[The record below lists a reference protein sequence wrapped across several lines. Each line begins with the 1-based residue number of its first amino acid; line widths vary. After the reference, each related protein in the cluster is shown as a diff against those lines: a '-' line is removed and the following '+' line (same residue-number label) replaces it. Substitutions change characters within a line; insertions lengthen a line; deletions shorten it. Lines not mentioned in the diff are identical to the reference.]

1 MDLQVLA
8 GDPDV
13 REHNTTLDG
22 PYYAVFCV
30 LCAVCCVLCAVRCV
44 VCCLRRPCCL
54 EQTMYTNSVLGN
66 ALFFNPFYPFHPLSG
81 TSHCGGN
88 TARDAWVGVSTKVGA
103 TNQGDD

>member
-30 LCAVCCVLCAVRCV
+30 LCDVRVRRSCVLCAVLCAVYEGRV
-44 VCCLRRPCCL
+44 V
-54 EQTMYTNSVLGN
+54 
-66 ALFFNPFYPFHPLSG
+66 
-81 TSHCGGN
+81 
-88 TARDAWVGVSTKVGA
+88 
-103 TNQGDD
+103 